1 MTAKDLSSELLSTLQ
16 DYYSL
21 GIKDQI
27 DYNKFYLY
35 SIITHST
42 AIEGS
47 TVTEVE
53 AQLLFDEGITSSK
66 RTITEQMMNLD
77 LKNAYEYGI
86 KWIKQHSEITVN
98 SLISLSAKVMAR
110 TGSEYHTIAG
120 DFSAAKGELRKVNV
134 TAGIGG
140 ASYMAYQKVPAK
152 LESFCQKLNEL
163 RKNINPKDIPSV
175 YKLSFWAHYELVT
188 IHPWVDGNGR
198 MSRLLMNLLQ
208 WEYGLIPSKVL
219 KEDKAEYI
227 QTLIDSREK
236 DDDSIFIDF
245 MLNLH
250 AKHLQREIEQFK
262 ASMSENNEKM
272 VDKSLLKLEMVDKW
286 SVKPTLAEK
295 LVDILHFMSDKSQIT
310 TEELVQHFGF
320 TPTTAKRYLRQLT
333 EFGYLEALGGNKNRR
348 YKLKK
353 NKASERFEGLSDAA
367 EKSADRAT
375 KTPHVDSSSI
385 ADEASKSS
393 DDSP

>member
-1 MTAKDLSSELLSTLQ
+1 
-16 DYYSL
+16 
-21 GIKDQI
+21 
-27 DYNKFYLY
+27 
-35 SIITHST
+35 
-42 AIEGS
+42 
-47 TVTEVE
+47 
-53 AQLLFDEGITSSK
+53 
-66 RTITEQMMNLD
+66 
-77 LKNAYEYGI
+77 
-86 KWIKQHSEITVN
+86 
-98 SLISLSAKVMAR
+98 MA
-110 TGSEYHTIAG
+110 
-120 DFSAAKGELRKVNV
+120 
-134 TAGIGG
+134 
-140 ASYMAYQKVPAK
+140 
-152 LESFCQKLNEL
+152 
-163 RKNINPKDIPSV
+163 
-175 YKLSFWAHYELVT
+175 
-188 IHPWVDGNGR
+188 
-198 MSRLLMNLLQ
+198 
-208 WEYGLIPSKVL
+208 
-219 KEDKAEYI
+219 AEYI
-227 QTLIDSREK
+227 QALIDSREK

-262 ASMSENNEKM
+262 ASMRENNEKM
-272 VDKSLLKLEMVDKW
+272 VDKSLLKLEMVDKC

-310 TEELVQHFGF
+310 TEELVQHFNF

>member
-1 MTAKDLSSELLSTLQ
+1 MPERTLQ
-16 DYYSL
+16 KILDEYYSL
-21 GIKDQI
+21 GINNQI
-27 DYNKFYLY
+27 DWEKFYLY

-66 RTITEQMMNLD
+66 RTMVEQMMNLD

-86 KWIKQHSEITVN
+86 KWIKQHPEITVN

-163 RKNINPKDIPSV
+163 RKNINPNDIPSV

-227 QTLIDSREK
+227 QALIDSREK

-262 ASMSENNEKM
+262 ASMSENNGKM
-272 VDKSLLKLEMVDKW
+272 VDKSLLKLKMVDKW

-310 TEELVQHFGF
+310 TEELVRHFDF
-320 TPTTAKRYLRQLT
+320 APTTAKRYLRQLT
-333 EFGYLEALGGNKNRR
+333 EFGYLEAMGGNKNRC
-348 YKLKK
+348 YKLK
-353 NKASERFEGLSDAA
+353 EGEL
-367 EKSADRAT
+367 
-375 KTPHVDSSSI
+375 
-385 ADEASKSS
+385 
-393 DDSP
+393 